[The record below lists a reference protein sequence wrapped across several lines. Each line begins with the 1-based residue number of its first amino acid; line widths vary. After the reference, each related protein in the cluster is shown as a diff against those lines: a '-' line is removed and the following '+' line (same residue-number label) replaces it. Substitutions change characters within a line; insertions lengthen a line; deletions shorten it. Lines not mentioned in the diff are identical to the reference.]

1 MKSLEIFVLTKQKK
15 QKPKAFGILSFC
27 QSFCTLA
34 FEVPMAAAFVEY
46 VCVWRRGE
54 A

>member
-1 MKSLEIFVLTKQKK
+1 MKSLENFLMTKQKK
-15 QKPKAFGILSFC
+15 QKPKAFGIS
-27 QSFCTLA
+27 SFCTLA